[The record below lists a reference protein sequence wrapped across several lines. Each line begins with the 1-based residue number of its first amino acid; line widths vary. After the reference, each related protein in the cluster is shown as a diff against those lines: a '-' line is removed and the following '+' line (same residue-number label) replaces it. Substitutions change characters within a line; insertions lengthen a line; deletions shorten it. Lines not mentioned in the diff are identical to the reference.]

1 MAGFYGKLPA
11 KGDFLTRGL
20 PREFIDRWDNWLQLG
35 MNDSRQSLGDGWL
48 QTYLTS
54 PLWRFVVPANTLSSD
69 AWAGVFMPSMDKVG
83 RYFPMMISTK
93 LPADAKPLLVA
104 ASCDS
109 WFEAM
114 EGQLL
119 AALDEEQLD
128 MDHFDTMV
136 QGVPMPSPSI
146 VPPVAATSI
155 DHGTRLPLDASAN
168 VAQLFLQQSVSSL
181 EASMGNCCIWWGHGS
196 ELVAPSFVMSRDLP
210 GEGRFTAMLDGNWG
224 ARGWSESGDAAS
236 GITATVIDV
245 TSL

>member
-20 PREFIDRWDNWLQLG
+20 PREFIDRWDDWLQHG
-35 MNDSRQSLGDGWL
+35 MNDSRQSLGEGWL

-54 PLWRFVVPANTLSSD
+54 PLWRYVVPANTLSPD

-83 RYFPMMISTK
+83 RYFPMMIATK
-93 LPADAKPLLVA
+93 LPDDAKPLLVA
-104 ASCDS
+104 ASCNS

-128 MDHFDTMV
+128 MDHFDTTV
-136 QGVPMPSPSI
+136 QGVSMPTPS
-146 VPPVAATSI
+146 VVAPVAPTSI
-155 DHGTRLPLDASAN
+155 DHGTRLPLDANAN

-181 EASMGNCCIWWGHGS
+181 EATLGHCCIWWGHGS
-196 ELVAPSFVMSRDLP
+196 ELVAPSFVMSRGLP

-224 ARGWSESGDAAS
+224 ARGWSESGDVAS
-236 GITATVIDV
+236 GITPTVIDV